1 MKIYCEKCHEDISS
15 ECNRNIENYTVG
27 RVVCPKCHYEQKR
40 YISEA
45 DILLFFAVSETIYI
59 IMSLIMMFLFD
70 KLGISFV
77 SIGIILVMVVA
88 SYFASKTLSSAIYEK
103 AYFKEKVK
111 YKEFE
116 EDRKAIQRNISWQ
129 FLLFFAVTISFLTL
143 DEGKTFFGIAMPIA
157 AILSFIK
164 FYFQVRYE
172 NNSK

>member
-59 IMSLIMMFLFD
+59 IMSLITMFLFD
-70 KLGISFV
+70 KLGISV
-77 SIGIILVMVVA
+77 ASIGIILAMVVA
-88 SYFASKTLSSAIYEK
+88 SYFASKALSSAIYEK
-103 AYFKEKVK
+103 AYFKERVK

-116 EDRKAIQRNISWQ
+116 EDKKAIQRNISWQ

-143 DEGKTFFGIAMPIA
+143 DEGKVFFAIAMPVA